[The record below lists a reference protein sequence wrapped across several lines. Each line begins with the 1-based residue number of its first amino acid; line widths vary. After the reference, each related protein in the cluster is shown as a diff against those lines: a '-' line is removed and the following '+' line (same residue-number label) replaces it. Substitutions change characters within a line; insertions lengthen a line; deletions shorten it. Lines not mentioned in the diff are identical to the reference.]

1 MNHPNS
7 QSLDWDD
14 VRIFVA
20 ICRHGSFRKAA
31 DILGVGHTTL
41 SRRID
46 TLETRLNTKLLNR
59 LPTGLT
65 LTTAGEEMFA
75 SAAALEDGFAELE
88 VKMFGQDL
96 EAKGKIKFTVPVMLL
111 TYVLL
116 KPITEFR
123 KFWPDIEIEFD
134 HTFGIRDLSAKE
146 ADLALRITENPA
158 EELIGKRVG
167 TYCEAAYA
175 TASYLK
181 RHKKGADHAWLCP
194 GNYQFNANLYPK
206 YRGDLVPLVTLPD
219 PDTQRA
225 AALKHLGV
233 ATLPCII
240 GEAEKALI
248 RISEVQRRSGIWL
261 LTHKDARGNRRMQLF
276 RDFLIEALRENEAV
290 LEGRT

>member
-1 MNHPNS
+1 MNHQFRHN
-7 QSLDWDD
+7 LDWDD
-14 VRIFVA
+14 VRIFLAV
-20 ICRHGSFRKAA
+20 CRHGSFRKAA
-31 DILGVGHTTL
+31 DELGAGHTTL

-46 TLETRLNTKLLNR
+46 ALETRLNTKLLNR
-59 LPTGLT
+59 LPTGLS
-65 LTTAGEEMFA
+65 LTTAGEEMQA
-75 SAAALEDGFAELE
+75 TAAGLAENFAELE

-96 EAKGKIKFTVPVMLL
+96 EARGKIKFTVPVMLL

-116 KPITEFR
+116 EPIVEFR
-123 KFWPDIEIEFD
+123 KAWPEIEIEFD

-146 ADLALRITENPA
+146 ADLALRITENPDQ
-158 EELIGKRVG
+158 ELIGKRIG

-175 TASYLK
+175 TESYLA
-181 RHKKGADHAWLCP
+181 RHKKGMDHAWLYP
-194 GNYQFNANLYPK
+194 GNYHFDAKLDPK
-206 YRGDLVPLVTLPD
+206 FRGRLVSITTFPD

-225 AALKHLGV
+225 AALKSLGV

-240 GEAEKALI
+240 GEAEQNLV

-276 RDFLIEALRENEAV
+276 RDFLIDALNDNEAI